1 MFTGLFDE
9 AKDEISF
16 EKLGRKSTMH
26 VIKEVFS
33 DQPGRSKPVLTPEAP
48 QPVAVAE
55 AKRNGKTAVQDGHAR
70 GLPVAKKPQFPV
82 DPTLPLAQRVP
93 KMAMQSPPRS

>member
-1 MFTGLFDE
+1 M
-9 AKDEISF
+9 
-16 EKLGRKSTMH
+16 MH

-33 DQPGRSKPVLTPEAP
+33 DQPGRPKPVLTPEAP

-93 KMAMQSPPRS
+93 QDGDAESAALVADPRRAAAQFLEAGG